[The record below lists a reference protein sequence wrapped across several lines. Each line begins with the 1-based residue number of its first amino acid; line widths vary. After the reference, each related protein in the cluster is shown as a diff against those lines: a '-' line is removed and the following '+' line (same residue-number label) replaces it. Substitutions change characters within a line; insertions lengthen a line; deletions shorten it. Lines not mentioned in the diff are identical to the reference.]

1 MSAAMQH
8 ATRAEPDLTPMLD
21 MVFQLIT
28 FFMLVINFRAATID
42 PNIKLPMMGSARP
55 VAANSETDVLVLNMA
70 ASGEVNVYGQS
81 QDAEK
86 FLEQEARLSLEKSQ
100 KQNPKLQLG
109 DELSTTVV
117 IRADKQTE
125 FTKLNHVLMAC
136 QRLGFRKI
144 SLKVLDKPLTNQAS
158 TP

>member
-8 ATRAEPDLTPMLD
+8 ATKAEPDLTPMLD

-42 PNIKLPMMGSARP
+42 PNIKLPVMGSARP
-55 VAANSETDVLVLNMA
+55 VTANSETDVLVLNIA
-70 ASGEVNVYGQS
+70 ASGELNVYGQS

-100 KQNPKLQLG
+100 KKNPNFQLG
-109 DELSTTVV
+109 DALATTVV

-144 SLKVLDKPLTNQAS
+144 SLKVLDKPPTNQAS
-158 TP
+158 TL